1 MNANDRLPVPC
12 IVFLVLVGTLM
23 AVVLR
28 HGPGEDRSRK
38 ADDIVVD
45 AGKRSAV
52 TQAPRPTRGISQK
65 DTSLPLD
72 RIKKLG
78 RTLTVQHLRDI
89 VDLPTSFSA
98 DLDVLKRRAVAAAK
112 VVPDGNT
119 DGYVVKYYSG
129 VNHTHHR
136 LLENGVTGFASKPLA
151 GVYFTEHCFDGDGK
165 IVKAIANDKDGTRF
179 VDRTFWY
186 EGNRPSAMLTYGP
199 SGYSFGEHG
208 LYREGRLYL
217 VARFDAIGTKLIV

>member
-1 MNANDRLPVPC
+1 MTGCLFPVSSSWCWWGPSWQLCCVTDREKIAHAKLMISSLTQENAVLLPRP
-12 IVFLVLVGTLM
+12 
-23 AVVLR
+23 
-28 HGPGEDRSRK
+28 
-38 ADDIVVD
+38 
-45 AGKRSAV
+45 
-52 TQAPRPTRGISQK
+52 PRPTRGISQK